1 MSLGLNHEDSTMNAS
16 RMRVGVAVILYAA
29 VLGSPLAWTQ
39 GPTPAKHPE
48 TKERARVA
56 LSHALPKLNGEHLKA
71 TVVEVHYGP
80 GESSPPHSHPCAVI
94 GYVVEGALRTQVKG
108 ETEAIYKA
116 GESFYEAPNSAHLV
130 SANASQT
137 EAATFIAYFVCDHD
151 TPLSSDVPEI
161 ATTGGE

>member
-1 MSLGLNHEDSTMNAS
+1 MSLGLDHEDSTMNAS
-16 RMRVGVAVILYAA
+16 RMRVGVAVILWAA

-39 GPTPAKHPE
+39 GPTLTKHPE

-56 LSHALPKLNGEHLKA
+56 LSHALPKLNGDHLKA

-94 GYVVEGALRTQVKG
+94 GYVVEGALRTRVRG
-108 ETEAIYKA
+108 EPEATYKA
-116 GESFYEAPNSAHLV
+116 GEAFYEAPHGVHVV

-137 EAATFIAYFVCDHD
+137 EATTFIAYFVCDHD
-151 TPLSSDVPEI
+151 TPLSAGVPE
-161 ATTGGE
+161 TTHP